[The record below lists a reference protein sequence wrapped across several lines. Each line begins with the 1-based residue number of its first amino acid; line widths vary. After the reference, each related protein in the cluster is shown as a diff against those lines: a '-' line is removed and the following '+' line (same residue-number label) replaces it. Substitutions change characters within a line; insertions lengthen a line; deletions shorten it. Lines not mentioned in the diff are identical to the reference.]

1 MTDKLAVIRHIIE
14 THHTLRENVLTLGG
28 SMSDLEAL
36 FMIRGEYADWSQTS
50 LDELV
55 HKRNRLQESLTL
67 LEDRL
72 TKHFAYEEETLPDIL
87 GNAMF
92 KGLVFEH
99 NRMRKDLAEAKKIV
113 TETQIDSANRE
124 NIALF
129 KTRLQQLLDTLG
141 RQIESHATRE
151 EVVLDFAREGLEYEN
166 F

>member
-1 MTDKLAVIRHIIE
+1 MTDKLAVIRHVIE
-14 THHTLRENVLTLGG
+14 THHTIRENVLALGG

-55 HKRNRLQESLTL
+55 AKRTKLKESLTL
-67 LEDRL
+67 LENGL
-72 TKHFAYEEETLPDIL
+72 IKHFAYEEENLPDIL
-87 GNAMF
+87 GEVMF

-99 NRMRKDLAEAKKIV
+99 NRMRKDLSEAKMIV

-151 EVVLDFAREGLEYEN
+151 EMVLDFAREGLEYEN
-166 F
+166 Y